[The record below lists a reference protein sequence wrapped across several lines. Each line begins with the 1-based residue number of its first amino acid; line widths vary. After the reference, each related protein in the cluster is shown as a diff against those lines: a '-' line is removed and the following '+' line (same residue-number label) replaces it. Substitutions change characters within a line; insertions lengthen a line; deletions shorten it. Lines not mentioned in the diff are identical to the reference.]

1 MRRKDR
7 EIKDIDE
14 IVRVLERC
22 QTIRIGIS
30 SEPVPYV
37 VPVSFGIDPSQK
49 MPTVYFHCAR
59 QGHKI
64 ELLGEKKDVFVEAD
78 TFFKVEKAA
87 GGVTTRYESVMGTGF
102 CERVTEPDEILKGL
116 NLILSHYDVNDFPPD
131 RCKGLQNLYVYRIR
145 MAEVTG
151 KHNLP
156 IPNGLSE

>member
-1 MRRKDR
+1 M
-7 EIKDIDE
+7 
-14 IVRVLERC
+14 
-22 QTIRIGIS
+22 
-30 SEPVPYV
+30 
-37 VPVSFGIDPSQK
+37 
-49 MPTVYFHCAR
+49 
-59 QGHKI
+59 
-64 ELLGEKKDVFVEAD
+64 LGEKKDVFVEAD
-78 TFFKVEKAA
+78 TFYKVEKAA

>member
-59 QGHKI
+59 QGHK
-64 ELLGEKKDVFVEAD
+64 
-78 TFFKVEKAA
+78 
-87 GGVTTRYESVMGTGF
+87 
-102 CERVTEPDEILKGL
+102 
-116 NLILSHYDVNDFPPD
+116 
-131 RCKGLQNLYVYRIR
+131 YRIAGR
-145 MAEVTG
+145 EKRRVCG
-151 KHNLP
+151 SRYVL
-156 IPNGLSE
+156 